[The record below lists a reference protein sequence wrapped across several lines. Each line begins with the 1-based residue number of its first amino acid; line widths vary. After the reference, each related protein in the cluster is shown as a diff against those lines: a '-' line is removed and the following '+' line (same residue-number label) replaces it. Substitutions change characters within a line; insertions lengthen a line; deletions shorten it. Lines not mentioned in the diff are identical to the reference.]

1 MVALFLDD
9 NKTNAD
15 GDGKKIGKINMFVL
29 TNNNL
34 ARASCCFVISLPLL
48 HHCNMKLSYFMSLLY
63 GVGEHNRQIVASV
76 F

>member
-1 MVALFLDD
+1 
-9 NKTNAD
+9 
-15 GDGKKIGKINMFVL
+15 MFVL

-34 ARASCCFVISLPLL
+34 ARASCCFVISLLLL